1 MVINQWDRFPRD
13 VFQSGLLR
21 ISDSQGKD
29 WALAV
34 PVHLDRAYK
43 MVCIIWLFFFFIRLY
58 SGGDQLQHLQ
68 DPPQLFHAIFKPT
81 LLLLAIAYRYT
92 ELWIFMG
99 GREVEGAEV
108 GVLDSRK
115 LHEELCMQRAGWTA
129 PCCCPKPC
137 SSSRERALMVWNMWF
152 AELTSPGWCV

>member
-1 MVINQWDRFPRD
+1 MFFSLDYWEFLI
-13 VFQSGLLR
+13 LR
-21 ISDSQGKD
+21 AKTE
-29 WALAV
+29 
-34 PVHLDRAYK
+34 H
-43 MVCIIWLFFFFIRLY
+43 WLFLFISTGPIRWFASYGSFFSIRLY

-68 DPPQLFHAIFKPT
+68 DPPQIFHAIFKPT